1 MTRLTLALVCVA
13 ALLVGAA
20 IEAAYAVWRPTWGAD
35 HARCEV
41 SPDGALG
48 VFLAALVAGA
58 AGWLMLGPYRSRVAL
73 LSLLATALLL
83 SGVLAIFS
91 IGLLLLA
98 GALPVLV
105 ALGRAMSDD
114 GRDLVR
120 MAAGAAL
127 AAGLLVLTLAFT
139 RPPTV
144 ECLPRGGSARV
155 SPTRWWGGGPSS
167 GSGQSTLSADGR
179 VASGTLRADGE
190 TLHYTCQDGRLT
202 EFRRDP
208 G

>member
-1 MTRLTLALVCVA
+1 MTRLTLPLVCVA

-20 IEAAYAVWRPTWGAD
+20 IEAAYVVWRPTWGAD
-35 HARCEV
+35 HARYEV

-48 VFLAALVAGA
+48 VFLAALVAAA
-58 AGWLMLGPYRSRVAL
+58 AGWLVLGPYRGRVAL
-73 LSLLATALLL
+73 LSLLATTLLL
-83 SGVLAIFS
+83 SGALAIFS

-127 AAGLLVLTLAFT
+127 AAGLLVLALAFT

-144 ECLPRGGSARV
+144 ECLPRGGARV
-155 SPTRWWGGGPSS
+155 SPTHWWGGGPSS

-179 VASGTLRADGE
+179 VASGTLQTDGP